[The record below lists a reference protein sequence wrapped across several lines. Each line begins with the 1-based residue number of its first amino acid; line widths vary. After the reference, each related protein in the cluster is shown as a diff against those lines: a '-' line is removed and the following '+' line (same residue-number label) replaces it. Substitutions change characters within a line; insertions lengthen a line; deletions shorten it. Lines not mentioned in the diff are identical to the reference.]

1 MESEAL
7 PETSTRPVY
16 VEITEDD
23 KPKRDP
29 EISEKEGVA
38 YWTKVCGE
46 KGDFEDKSESPSK
59 KKKVEKPTT
68 RGGKI
73 FKGTKD
79 LPSKAQ
85 VDAQQVSISL
95 KIRIL
100 YGIFDRELEKR
111 S

>member
-1 MESEAL
+1 MESETL

-16 VEITEDD
+16 KEITDDD

-38 YWTKVCGE
+38 YWAKVCDE
-46 KGDFEDKSESPSK
+46 KGDFEDKSEEPSPK
-59 KKKVEKPTT
+59 KKKVEKPKT

-85 VDAQQVSISL
+85 VDAQQVSIYF
-95 KIRIL
+95 I
-100 YGIFDRELEKR
+100 
-111 S
+111 